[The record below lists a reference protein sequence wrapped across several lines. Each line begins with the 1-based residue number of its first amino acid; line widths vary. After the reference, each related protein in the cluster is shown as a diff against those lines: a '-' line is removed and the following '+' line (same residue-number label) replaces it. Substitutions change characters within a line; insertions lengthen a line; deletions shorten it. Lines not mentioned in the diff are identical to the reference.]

1 MLTRREILALLLA
14 FAVTLPAVTA
24 RIYASDEI
32 QYFAWLRSAAFDRDL
47 DFDNE
52 YRYFRDAGV
61 AGDALFAET
70 FLGERLNEHGRRINF
85 APIGC
90 AVLWTP
96 FYAAGH
102 LVARATGAPADGF
115 SQPYISAV
123 AYGSAVYGL
132 LAVILSAAIV
142 RRLLGR
148 GIAASLIV
156 LAGTPLLFYVYVAPP
171 FAHAGSAFAVS
182 LFLWLWLRARER
194 WAARDVILLGISGGL
209 MAMVREQDLFF
220 VAGPA
225 LDFLRHAR
233 SLPLAQSIRTA
244 VIGTAAFLLAFLP
257 QLLAYRALNGHFGPT
272 NLSMRKMTWTSPH
285 AWSVLASPEHGLL
298 AWSPLV
304 LLALAG
310 LVLLAAGA
318 ANARD
323 GHQSGQAPR
332 RDVAWIAWL
341 TLIMFALQVYVS
353 GSVESWTV
361 AGAFGQ
367 RRFVACTPLF
377 ALGLAALFAAA
388 RDARLA
394 RLALGAAVVL
404 GVWWNLGLMLQF
416 GTNRMDRQKLT
427 LRENARATFVELPLE
442 APGLAWRYLTNRSS
456 FYRQPGP

>member
-1 MLTRREILALLLA
+1 
-14 FAVTLPAVTA
+14 
-24 RIYASDEI
+24 
-32 QYFAWLRSAAFDRDL
+32 
-47 DFDNE
+47 
-52 YRYFRDAGV
+52 
-61 AGDALFAET
+61 
-70 FLGERLNEHGRRINF
+70 
-85 APIGC
+85 
-90 AVLWTP
+90 
-96 FYAAGH
+96 
-102 LVARATGAPADGF
+102 
-115 SQPYISAV
+115 
-123 AYGSAVYGL
+123 
-132 LAVILSAAIV
+132 
-142 RRLLGR
+142 
-148 GIAASLIV
+148 
-156 LAGTPLLFYVYVAPP
+156 LLFYVYVAPP

-225 LDFLRHAR
+225 LDFLRHTR

-318 ANARD
+318 AIARD